1 MAGRQSAKGFVLA
14 KSVGH
19 MLHRAQ
25 QFAAERFARDVGVD
39 LTLRQFAL
47 IAAVAEQNGRTQ
59 TDLVQAT
66 GIDRSTLAD
75 MIGRMED
82 RGFLQR
88 DKAAEDKRAKTVSLT
103 AAGKSALAKA
113 VPAADAADTA
123 LLALLDRTQRAAL
136 LTHLSALTA
145 ALAALAASEATA
157 PAVVA
162 KPAPAP
168 RGRAKPAAGKT
179 AKPKPKTKPAKP
191 VKKKAKS

>member
-1 MAGRQSAKGFVLA
+1 MAGRKSVKGFALA
-14 KSVGH
+14 KSVSH

-47 IAAVAEQNGRTQ
+47 IAAVAEQTGRTQ

-113 VPAADAADTA
+113 APAAEAADAA
-123 LLALLDRTQRAAL
+123 LLGLMDRTQRTAL
-136 LTHLSALTA
+136 IATLTTLTAGLSALTA
-145 ALAALAASEATA
+145 AEPA
-157 PAVVA
+157 PAAPVKPAKTAKAKPVA
-162 KPAPAP
+162 KPK
-168 RGRAKPAAGKT
+168 AKPAA
-179 AKPKPKTKPAKP
+179 KPAR
-191 VKKKAKS
+191 KKAKA

>member
-1 MAGRQSAKGFVLA
+1 
-14 KSVGH
+14 

-113 VPAADAADTA
+113 VPAADAADAA
-123 LLALLDRTQRAAL
+123 LLAVLDRTQRTAL

-145 ALAALAASEATA
+145 ALAALAASD
-157 PAVVA
+157 VV
-162 KPAPAP
+162 APAP
-168 RGRAKPAAGKT
+168 PAKLTSTPRGKTKPAAGKAAK
-179 AKPKPKTKPAKP
+179 AKPKPARPA
-191 VKKKAKS
+191 KKKAKA

>member
-103 AAGKSALAKA
+103 AAGNSALAKA
-113 VPAADAADTA
+113 VPAADAADAA
-123 LLALLDRTQRAAL
+123 LLAVLDRTQRTAL

-145 ALAALAASEATA
+145 ALAALAASD
-157 PAVVA
+157 VV
-162 KPAPAP
+162 APAP
-168 RGRAKPAAGKT
+168 PAKLTSTPRGKTKPAAGKAAT
-179 AKPKPKTKPAKP
+179 AKPKPAKPA
-191 VKKKAKS
+191 KKKAKA

>member
-25 QFAAERFARDVGVD
+25 QFATERFARDVGVD

-113 VPAADAADTA
+113 VPAADAADAA
-123 LLALLDRTQRAAL
+123 LLAVLDRTQRTAL

-145 ALAALAASEATA
+145 ALAALAASD
-157 PAVVA
+157 AV
-162 KPAPAP
+162 APAP
-168 RGRAKPAAGKT
+168 PAKLTSTPRGKTKPAAGKAAK
-179 AKPKPKTKPAKP
+179 AKPKPAKPA
-191 VKKKAKS
+191 KKKAKA

>member
-1 MAGRQSAKGFVLA
+1 MAGRQSTKGFVLA

-103 AAGKSALAKA
+103 AAGKTALAKA
-113 VPAADAADTA
+113 VPAADAADAA
-123 LLALLDRTQRAAL
+123 LLAVLDRTQRTTL

-145 ALAALAASEATA
+145 ALAALAASD
-157 PAVVA
+157 VV
-162 KPAPAP
+162 APAP
-168 RGRAKPAAGKT
+168 PVKLTGTPRGKTKPAAGKAAK
-179 AKPKPKTKPAKP
+179 AKPKPAKPA
-191 VKKKAKS
+191 KKKAKA

>member
-47 IAAVAEQNGRTQ
+47 IAAVAEKTGRTQ

-82 RGFLQR
+82 RGYLQR

-123 LLALLDRTQRAAL
+123 LLSLLDRTQRAAL
-136 LTHLSALTA
+136 LTHMAALTA
-145 ALAALAASEATA
+145 ALAALAAADA
-157 PAVVA
+157 
-162 KPAPAP
+162 PAPAP
-168 RGRAKPAAGKT
+168 APKSAPAARNKARPAAGKV
-179 AKPKPKTKPAKP
+179 AKPKAKPVKP
-191 VKKKAKS
+191 VKKKAKA